1 MIVLALSLVRMYG
14 CLLEVYCHPIKIIM
28 QLSMAFDL
36 IRIAVAAAAAATLK
50 LCAIFSFY
58 HKLIKLIL
66 NRYEIALS
74 PLTMVLQKKMYKAK
88 LRRCGCCKFYQTK
101 SVAIIN
107 WHFNLRAEKSF
118 NDADN

>member
-1 MIVLALSLVRMYG
+1 
-14 CLLEVYCHPIKIIM
+14 M

-36 IRIAVAAAAAATLK
+36 IRIAVAAAATLK

-74 PLTMVLQKKMYKAK
+74 PLTMVLQKKN
-88 LRRCGCCKFYQTK
+88 
-101 SVAIIN
+101 V
-107 WHFNLRAEKSF
+107 
-118 NDADN
+118 

>member
-74 PLTMVLQKKMYKAK
+74 PLTMVLQKKCIKRNCGDAGAVNFIRPKA
-88 LRRCGCCKFYQTK
+88 LP
-101 SVAIIN
+101 
-107 WHFNLRAEKSF
+107 
-118 NDADN
+118 